1 MSKTDVKCQIRIFRM
16 DFYRNLKEKLSEE
29 LGTENGFD
37 DDIERDKDL
46 KAENEELSKRL
57 SDNYNVYVRK
67 LERRKVRIRELEDRL
82 KEALDD
88 NKSLHLELQK
98 SEGELHF

>member
-1 MSKTDVKCQIRIFRM
+1 MKCQIRIFRM